1 MLLLRTL
8 GSVAVVDTA
17 ASGERHLDVQ
27 QKRLAL
33 LVFMARG
40 GRAQLVR
47 RDALVAHFWPDSD
60 EQHGRG
66 VLRQALTAFRKEL
79 GAEVLVTR
87 GEDEVGLTPNV
98 LTCDATAFE
107 SACRAGEYE
116 AACALYRGHFLEGF
130 HASSAAPDFE
140 QWVDIERDRLRRMA
154 SEACWRMA
162 YQHDAAGRTAASC

>member
-60 EQHGRG
+60 ERRGRG
-66 VLRQALTAFRKEL
+66 VLRQALTAFRK
-79 GAEVLVTR
+79 GRR
-87 GEDEVGLTPNV
+87 GGTGNPREDEVGLTPNV

-140 QWVDIERDRLRRMA
+140 Q
-154 SEACWRMA
+154 
-162 YQHDAAGRTAASC
+162 